1 MLTGAGIAQRRDSP
15 HNREMPVTV
24 TAPRGLTRLAPALRT
39 VVVQVLR
46 EEGRKAGEIG
56 VVLSDDALLRRMNH
70 DWRGID
76 RATDVISFAYDEHE
90 PDAGQLPVRGDLLV
104 SLDRV
109 RTQAR
114 RYRVSEGAELVRL
127 VVHGTLHLCGHDHR
141 RVSERQRMRTRE
153 RSAMRGARGS
163 VRAVDQTLGRSAR
176 TRA

>member
-1 MLTGAGIAQRRDSP
+1 MRGRARSRCSIPARSKFQWRHPGVKPAAKIIGNPFPTCQLHFGACPKCRCPAALRGGAIPPTIA
-15 HNREMPVTV
+15 NMPVTV

-76 RATDVISFAYDEHE
+76 RATDVISFAYDENE
-90 PDAGQLPVRGDLLV
+90 PDAGVRPVRGDLLV

-109 RTQAR
+109 R
-114 RYRVSEGAELVRL
+114 
-127 VVHGTLHLCGHDHR
+127 
-141 RVSERQRMRTRE
+141 
-153 RSAMRGARGS
+153 
-163 VRAVDQTLGRSAR
+163 
-176 TRA
+176 